1 MNLFSPMT
9 TIAGFLSRMI
19 LMRFATLLL
28 GITAFVLTLEVVG
41 YVNEILALDANPLTA
56 IGQYV
61 LLRCPAI
68 LSTFLPMSLLLAL
81 LLTITELTYRN
92 EMSAIFALGV
102 SPIRL
107 ILMLFPVALIVGG
120 LHFLINDQAI
130 PAAAPTL
137 KQWGIGDYAAK
148 KLNVSQTDPIWIRSG
163 PDIMRAKK
171 VSADSKSLEDVIVFR
186 REESGLLKE
195 QIYAQTAA
203 QDGDRWLLKNV
214 IVYYSNNLPP
224 DRLASLVY
232 TGKMRPANVTKSG
245 DPEEMTLQ
253 DLGYFINNDGFG
265 IRPVYVYQTWWH
277 KRLTPFLVSIM
288 MVALCVPL
296 ATRFRRGGGLGTLF
310 ALGVGLGFI
319 YFISDGIASTI
330 GELGLV
336 TPWLAAWT
344 PVIVFSAIALAFVA
358 RTERA

>member
-1 MNLFSPMT
+1 MQFSPPIT
-9 TIAGFLSRMI
+9 TIARFLSQMI
-19 LMRFATLLL
+19 ILRFVTILL

-41 YVNEILALDANPLTA
+41 YVNEILAITANPVAA
-56 IGQYV
+56 IGEYV
-61 LLRCPAI
+61 FMRSPAI

-102 SPIRL
+102 SPLRL
-107 ILMLFPVALIVGG
+107 IFMLLPIALVVGG

-148 KLNVSQTDPIWIRSG
+148 KLNVSQSDPIWIRSG
-163 PDIMRAKK
+163 TDIMRANR

-195 QIYAQTAA
+195 QIYAQSAA

-224 DRLASLVY
+224 DRMETLVY

-253 DLGYFINNDGFG
+253 DLGYFISNEGFG
-265 IRPVYVYQTWWH
+265 IRPVYVYKTWWH
-277 KRLTPFLVSIM
+277 KRLTPFLVAVM

-296 ATRFRRGGGLGTLF
+296 ATRFRRGGGLGMLF
-310 ALGVGLGFI
+310 AVGVGLGFL

>member
-1 MNLFSPMT
+1 MKLFSPLS

-19 LMRFATLLL
+19 LLRFATLLF

-41 YVNEILALDANPLTA
+41 YVNEILALDINPLTA
-56 IGQYV
+56 IGHYV
-61 LLRCPAI
+61 LLRGPAI

-107 ILMLFPVALIVGG
+107 IFMLLPVALMVGG

-148 KLNVSQTDPIWIRSG
+148 KLNVSQSDPIWIRSG
-163 PDIMRAKK
+163 PDIMRASK
-171 VSADSKSLEDVIVFR
+171 VSADSKSLEDIIVFR

-203 QDGDRWLLKNV
+203 QEGDRWLLKNV

-224 DRLASLVY
+224 DRLDSLVY

-253 DLGYFINNDGFG
+253 DLGYFIDNDGFG

-310 ALGVGLGFI
+310 AVGVGLGFL

>member
-1 MNLFSPMT
+1 MNLFFPLT

-19 LMRFATLLL
+19 LLRFATILL

-41 YVNEILALDANPLTA
+41 YVNEILALDANPLSA
-56 IGQYV
+56 IGRYV
-61 LLRCPAI
+61 FLRSPAI

-107 ILMLFPVALIVGG
+107 IIMLLPVALVVGG

-137 KQWGIGDYAAK
+137 KLWGIGDYAAK
-148 KLNVSQTDPIWIRSG
+148 KINVSQSDPIWIRSG
-163 PDIMRAKK
+163 PDIMRAKQ

-186 REESGLLKE
+186 REDSGLLKE

-214 IVYYSNNLPP
+214 IIYYSNNLPP
-224 DRLASLVY
+224 DRLDSLVY

-253 DLGYFINNDGFG
+253 DLGYFISNDGFG
-265 IRPVYVYQTWWH
+265 IRPVYVYKTWWH

-296 ATRFRRGGGLGTLF
+296 ATRFRRGGG
-310 ALGVGLGFI
+310 
-319 YFISDGIASTI
+319 
-330 GELGLV
+330 
-336 TPWLAAWT
+336 
-344 PVIVFSAIALAFVA
+344 
-358 RTERA
+358 